1 MSALT
6 EQTTFALTSLKTLA
20 TSRGEAW
27 TASITLNGKKVGTVE
42 QRGVGGSNFY
52 HFTKPE
58 DREAFTAEAKRLY
71 PEETFEVEDT
81 FAVDLSML
89 AEFARKRSVTFYF
102 ATETDDIYGRQF
114 RGFKSGVTFEQAREY
129 LRTKEAAKKP
139 YVFSKES
146 GRFVAA

>member
-6 EQTTFALTSLKTLA
+6 AQTPFALTGLKTLP

-27 TASITLNGKKVGTVE
+27 TANITLNGKKVGTVE

-58 DREAFTAEAKRLY
+58 HREAFVAEAKRLY

-81 FAVDLSML
+81 FAVDLSVL
-89 AEFARKRSVTFYF
+89 AEMGRKRTVTFYF
-102 ATETDDIYGRQF
+102 AAEPSEFGPEF
-114 RGFKSGVTFEQAREY
+114 RGFRSGVTFEQAREH
-129 LRTKEAAKKP
+129 LRTTMADKQPFIFEKA
-139 YVFSKES
+139 S